1 MKGIDLTTFGN
12 HEILTLFSDIMEE
25 LGNRGLIRSKNNP
38 VADYAEHLV
47 CRAFSLVVAEKS
59 TKGYDATDANGKK
72 YEIKSRRYSV
82 RSKPTRFSAI
92 RDLETQHFDILAA
105 VLFSQDFTVQR
116 AVFLPYPTVR
126 QIAFRQEHVNGW
138 ILPIRDS
145 LWSADRAVDV
155 TEALRQTQ
163 EQEELPTRKSGL
175 R

>member
-12 HEILTLFSDIMEE
+12 HEILTLFSDIMDE

-47 CRAFSLVVAEKS
+47 CRAFSLTAAEKS

-72 YEIKSRRYSV
+72 YEIKSRRHSV

-92 RDLETQHFDILAA
+92 RDLDTQHFDTLVA

-116 AVFLPYPTVR
+116 AVFLPYATVR
-126 QIAFRQEHVNGW
+126 RIAFRQEHVNGW

-145 LWSADRAVDV
+145 LWSADGAVDV
-155 TEALRQTQ
+155 TETLRRTQ
-163 EQEELPTRKSGL
+163 DGEEPSTRESSPQ
-175 R
+175 

>member
-12 HEILTLFSDIMEE
+12 HEILTFFSDIMEE
-25 LGNRGLIRSKNNP
+25 LANRGLIRSKNNP

-47 CRAFSLVVAEKS
+47 CRTFSLTAAEKS
-59 TKGYDATDANGKK
+59 TKGYDATDANGKR

-92 RDLETQHFDILAA
+92 RDLDTKHFDILAA

-116 AVFLPYPTVR
+116 AVFLPYATVR
-126 QIAFRQEHVNGW
+126 RIAFRQEHVNGW

-145 LWSADRAVDV
+145 LWSADGAVDV
-155 TEALRQTQ
+155 TDALRRTQ
-163 EQEELPTRKSGL
+163 DEEEHSTRESSP
-175 R
+175 